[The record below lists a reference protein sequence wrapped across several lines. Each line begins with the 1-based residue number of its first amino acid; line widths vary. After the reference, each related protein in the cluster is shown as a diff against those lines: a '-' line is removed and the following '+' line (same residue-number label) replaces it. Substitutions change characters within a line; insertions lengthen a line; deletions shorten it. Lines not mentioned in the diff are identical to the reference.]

1 MKLQAKFYRAGV
13 YAGTA
18 FSVGVLV
25 MIVGY
30 ILIKGIPTC
39 RRRSSRGSTTLPM
52 YP

>member
-13 YAGTA
+13 YTGTA

-30 ILIKGIPTC
+30 ILIKGIPHLS
-39 RRRSSRGSTTLPM
+39 RSSRGSTTLPM